1 MNKNKKKTSS
11 NSNKLVKQ
19 GLLGFVLTA
28 FVALGSFLFTHPAE
42 TQSWIKFVCPSIG
55 AKETPAVTV
64 TQSANPTIIN
74 NVIPLASSRVA
85 TSSSD
90 QSDVSSKAVRRAD
103 YMTPLSDQDSQRL
116 TIQISGRNIGGSG
129 GEGAQPGN
137 GGKAVHVKRGDVLL
151 SKSKKTSQT
160 GISETTIKIDGENIG
175 GAGGNAAKPG
185 TGGLMNGSSGKGGD
199 GGDAVLIE

>member
-19 GLLGFVLTA
+19 GLFGLALAALTTLG
-28 FVALGSFLFTHPAE
+28 GFLFTHPTE
-42 TQSWIKFVCPSIG
+42 TQSWIKFVCPSIEP
-55 AKETPAVTV
+55 KETPAVTV

-74 NVIPLASSRVA
+74 NVTPLASSRIS

-90 QSDVSSKAVRRAD
+90 QSDVRPKA
-103 YMTPLSDQDSQRL
+103 TPVSEQDSQRL
-116 TIQISGRNIGGSG
+116 TIQISGRNIGGDG

-137 GGKAVHVKRGDVLL
+137 GGKAVHIRRGNILL
-151 SKSKKTSQT
+151 SKSKKTSQM
-160 GISETTIKIDGENIG
+160 GISETTIKIEGENIG

-185 TGGLMNGSSGKGGD
+185 TGGFMNGSAGKGGD
-199 GGDAVLIE
+199 GGDAILIEGSEE